1 MENGKWKIWRIRIA
15 RVLLLVFIYSHLGAC
30 SPPDGGDSP
39 VAGPSEY
46 DVSIAYLKSLYS
58 GHPTDITTDYRITG
72 YVIGSDYYDNFYK
85 TLVIDDGTAGIE
97 IRLDMEEI
105 FKRFWIHSRVTVRC
119 NGLWLGSYGGTLQLG
134 AEPFGD
140 YQTQALSGVEIAE
153 HLAVD
158 KEHYGEVMAHTL
170 TFPELSQ
177 RHVSTFVAF
186 ENVRFAEADSGLCW
200 AETEPLPDGS
210 DPPSATNRLLVDSS
224 GNTLA
229 VRTSRHATFA
239 RFPLPKT
246 TGRIEGVLGF
256 FNNSYQLVVC
266 DSEKFTSP

>member
-1 MENGKWKIWRIRIA
+1 MKTILLFSFALLTVAMAGCRPASVIPPGNPDGPNIPKPPGEEQTVSVAFLKTLYNGAPVRITDEIRI
-15 RVLLLVFIYSHLGAC
+15 SGA
-30 SPPDGGDSP
+30 
-39 VAGPSEY
+39 
-46 DVSIAYLKSLYS
+46 
-58 GHPTDITTDYRITG
+58 
-72 YVIGSDYYDNFYK
+72 VISDDRQGNFYK

-153 HLAVD
+153 LLAVD